1 MEGLGRSEPLDLSDV
16 DVVIHCA
23 ASVAFDDP
31 LDHMLELNV
40 LGVGRLAELVRA
52 GSPTAAFV
60 HVSTAYAAGMRTGL
74 VLERPSGRA
83 PAEPD
88 VDLEAEL
95 DAARAWRREL
105 EAESRLPE
113 HQRRF
118 VADAHHEIGP
128 AGAPA
133 VGARGEEARRAWV
146 AAQLVERGRERC
158 RALGWSD
165 AYGFSKALGERA
177 LLDAGIERTT
187 IVRPSIIESALR
199 WPRPGWL
206 EGLKVADPV
215 ILAYG
220 RGLIPRFPA
229 NPAVRFDLIPVDFVA
244 NACLAAAA
252 HPPRR
257 GPRTV
262 AVVSGSRRPLEV
274 GRVVE
279 MFTEYFRER
288 PFPDEEGIPVE
299 VGDVP
304 LIPIGRA
311 MRQIAAGERAVR
323 LGRRL
328 LDRVPVPRSD
338 EVERRLHR
346 DRRRLERLRRLSEI
360 YGPYVELDCVFD
372 DSHAEELRRTLHPDD
387 RETFG
392 FDPADI
398 DWDEYVKDIHL
409 PSLREMIGVPTPG
422 PRPVARAAAERGD
435 RRGTAR
441 PRLLRRRGRGA
452 GDDGRALLRVDPHP
466 GHAPRRPR
474 AVDPRPGRAGA
485 GLHRGRPPLA
495 LGVQPQLLPQLPR
508 AARRRAPRAGRRG
521 AVGVHPP
528 SRAPGGDTP
537 RARPPLAGRPGGAAH
552 GSARLPGRLAAPP
565 GRRDGGRPPR
575 RAPGRVHR
583 RAGRPAAHR
592 RRAGL
597 GGRAHRGRARRR
609 PRRLPRLRRLGV
621 GPSAARGGRSPTRG
635 EPGLPPGPR
644 GPPPALA
651 GARVGHRAG
660 RANPT
665 RRARGR
671 LVLALEYTPSG
682 PRHLAARVSTRAGVG
697 ALRLEAHARP
707 PRLPGPEWA
716 SVRPLLAG
724 ICGSD
729 QALVTG
735 EASPYLAALTSGPFV
750 PGHEVVGL
758 LTSGEGRGGRVVVE
772 PALGCQA
779 RGIDPPCPE
788 CEEGLYALCR
798 NVTGGD
804 VSAGLQ
810 IGFCRD
816 TCGGWSEGLTAH
828 ASQLHPIPDDLSD
841 EDAVLVE
848 PLACALHAARRAEV
862 RPGQAVAV
870 IGAGTIGLLCVA
882 ALRAVQPEA
891 TVLCVAKHQAQEL
904 EARRLGADHT
914 AKSGRLH
921 LEGARICGAR
931 RIVGPLGRELLLGGS
946 TACSTAWGPDRRSRR
961 RSPRYARADG

>member
-1 MEGLGRSEPLDLSDV
+1 VVGEEHGEPLAERLAGKTVLLTGATGFVGKAVLSACLRAIPDLGALRLLVRAADDEGARARLEDQILSPGALSDDADPERWIEDGRLSAEAADLSVEGLGRSEPLDLADV
-16 DVVIHCA
+16 DAVIHCA

-31 LDHMLELNV
+31 LDRMLEMNV
-40 LGVGRLAELVRA
+40 IGTGRLAELVRA

-74 VLERPSGRA
+74 VLERPSGRT
-83 PAEPD
+83 PAEPE
-88 VDLEAEL
+88 VDLDAEL
-95 DAARAWRREL
+95 DVARAWRREL
-105 EAESRLPE
+105 EVESRLPE

-118 VADAHHEIGP
+118 VSDAHQEIGP

-133 VGARGEEARRAWV
+133 VGARAEEARRAWV
-146 AAQLVERGRERC
+146 GAQLVERGRERC

-323 LGRRL
+323 FGRRL

-392 FDPADI
+392 FDPADL

-409 PSLREMIGVPTPG
+409 PSLREMVGVPTPG
-422 PRPVARAAAERGD
+422 PRPVARPQPSPAIADGPPAVAFFDVEGVVLGTTVAHFYAWLRTREMPRADRALWTLGLAARAPGYIVADRRSRAAFNRSFYRNYRGLPADELREQAAEALSEFILPRVHQAAIRRVRAHRSRGDRVVLLTGALDFLVDSLRHLGDEVVAARLIERRGAFTGELADPPLTADGRASAAARIAAERGVD
-435 RRGTAR
+435 LADCHAYADAASDLPLLEAVGHPHAVNPDFRLAR
-441 PRLLRRRGRGA
+441 E
-452 GDDGRALLRVDPHP
+452 
-466 GHAPRRPR
+466 
-474 AVDPRPGRAGA
+474 
-485 GLHRGRPPLA
+485 
-495 LGVQPQLLPQLPR
+495 
-508 AARRRAPRAGRRG
+508 ARRRRWPVLEWEAEPG
-521 AVGVHPP
+521 A
-528 SRAPGGDTP
+528 RT
-537 RARPPLAGRPGGAAH
+537 
-552 GSARLPGRLAAPP
+552 
-565 GRRDGGRPPR
+565 
-575 RAPGRVHR
+575 
-583 RAGRPAAHR
+583 RPA
-592 RRAGL
+592 
-597 GGRAHRGRARRR
+597 
-609 PRRLPRLRRLGV
+609 
-621 GPSAARGGRSPTRG
+621 
-635 EPGLPPGPR
+635 EP
-644 GPPPALA
+644 
-651 GARVGHRAG
+651 
-660 RANPT
+660 
-665 RRARGR
+665 
-671 LVLALEYTPSG
+671 
-682 PRHLAARVSTRAGVG
+682 AGV
-697 ALRLEAHARP
+697 
-707 PRLPGPEWA
+707 
-716 SVRPLLAG
+716 
-724 ICGSD
+724 
-729 QALVTG
+729 
-735 EASPYLAALTSGPFV
+735 
-750 PGHEVVGL
+750 
-758 LTSGEGRGGRVVVE
+758 
-772 PALGCQA
+772 
-779 RGIDPPCPE
+779 
-788 CEEGLYALCR
+788 
-798 NVTGGD
+798 
-804 VSAGLQ
+804 
-810 IGFCRD
+810 
-816 TCGGWSEGLTAH
+816 
-828 ASQLHPIPDDLSD
+828 
-841 EDAVLVE
+841 
-848 PLACALHAARRAEV
+848 
-862 RPGQAVAV
+862 
-870 IGAGTIGLLCVA
+870 
-882 ALRAVQPEA
+882 
-891 TVLCVAKHQAQEL
+891 
-904 EARRLGADHT
+904 
-914 AKSGRLH
+914 
-921 LEGARICGAR
+921 
-931 RIVGPLGRELLLGGS
+931 
-946 TACSTAWGPDRRSRR
+946 
-961 RSPRYARADG
+961 